1 MSELL
6 DKTLSQIVTE
16 NYQAAYVFEKY
27 GLDFCCKGKRP
38 LKDACLEKKVN
49 ADALLNELNIALSTK
64 TEGGQFNN
72 MSLTELAEYIV
83 RVHHNYVKQ
92 NAPQIFAYV
101 TKVAT
106 KHGDRFPYMVE
117 VYRLFAAVQEEMMQ
131 HMMKEE
137 QVLFPRIKQLE
148 FFEKPQHGI
157 DYLKAPIEVM
167 EHEHDH
173 AGSLMQQIRKLTTN
187 YTAPD
192 DACTTHRLTIAA
204 LKGFEE
210 DLHQH
215 VHLEN
220 NILFPKAMEKFQQL
234 KEEPATCRIS

>member
-1 MSELL
+1 MSDLL
-6 DKTLSQIVTE
+6 NKTLSQIVTE

-38 LKDACLEKKVN
+38 LKDACVEKQIDVDN
-49 ADALLNELNIALSTK
+49 LLNELNIALSTK
-64 TEGGQFNN
+64 TAGTEFDK

-106 KHGDRFPYMVE
+106 KHGDRFPYMIE
-117 VYRLFAAVQEEMMQ
+117 VYRLFAEVQQEMAE
-131 HMMKEE
+131 HMLKEE
-137 QVLFPRIKQLE
+137 KILFPRIKQLE
-148 FFEKPQHGI
+148 FFEKPHNSI
-157 DYLKAPIEVM
+157 DFLQAPIDVM

-173 AGSLMQQIRKLTTN
+173 AGRLMEQIRKATNN
-187 YTAPD
+187 YTVPE
-192 DACTTHRLTIAA
+192 DACTTHRLTVAA

-220 NILFPKAMEKFQQL
+220 NILFPKAIEAYKRLNEQ
-234 KEEPATCRIS
+234 PATCRIS

>member
-1 MSELL
+1 MNELL
-6 DKTLSQIVTE
+6 NKTLSQIVTE
-16 NYQAAYVFEKY
+16 NYQAAYVFERY

-38 LKDACLEKKVN
+38 LRDACEEKQIGVDN
-49 ADALLNELNIALSTK
+49 LLKELDIALSTNTAGK
-64 TEGGQFNN
+64 EFNN

-83 RVHHNYVKQ
+83 RVHHNYVKE

-106 KHGDRFPYMVE
+106 KHGDRFPYMIKVYHFFAE
-117 VYRLFAAVQEEMMQ
+117 VQQEMAQ

-137 QVLFPRIKQLE
+137 KILFPRIKQLD
-148 FFEKPQHGI
+148 FFEKPHNSI
-157 DYLKAPIEVM
+157 DFLQAPIDVIE
-167 EHEHDH
+167 EEHDH
-173 AGSLMQQIRKLTTN
+173 AGKLMNEIRVATNN

-220 NILFPKAMEKFQQL
+220 NILFPKAIEKFKSL
-234 KEEPATCRIS
+234 NPETTCQVR